1 MKNKI
6 LIVTIIFIVLVI
18 IVVATIIV
26 SKALSENEIPNP
38 NIDLTNENEVV
49 SVKLIEETEGGYL
62 YYQTFD
68 KDLILSLIEALDN
81 IKVLEQVDI
90 ASTDNS
96 KYYIVEFNDK
106 STLEFC
112 FQGAFYRYNNKN
124 YKIENYNTLSNIKL
138 PKI

>member
-6 LIVTIIFIVLVI
+6 LIATIIVIILVI
-18 IVVATIIV
+18 IVVATITL
-26 SKALSENEIPNP
+26 SRALSGNEIPSP
-38 NIDLTNENEVV
+38 NIDLTNENEIV

-68 KDLILSLIEALDN
+68 KGLILSLIEALDN
-81 IKVLEQVDI
+81 IKVLEQVDV

-124 YKIENYNTLSNIKL
+124 YRIENYNTLSNIKL